1 MLWQLT
7 VEAVVELIAVDSVAI
22 EIGATFSLVIVFAAI
37 AFWLHERLLRRAVRL
52 AEADLRAQR
61 AQAAETEPPVATD
74 HRPIATFQ
82 VSTVQERWVQTRQ
95 ASAAKHNTEKP
106 PT

>member
-52 AEADLRAQR
+52 AEAARLVRDNKGPVLM
-61 AQAAETEPPVATD
+61 AALVAGLV
-74 HRPIATFQ
+74 AG
-82 VSTVQERWVQTRQ
+82 
-95 ASAAKHNTEKP
+95 KGEK
-106 PT
+106 